1 MDEQEKARRK
11 KIAALTVIL
20 PVLAGI
26 AIVVAGNL
34 FGQESTEKEKKP
46 AAASRQKVERTEAA
60 NPTETGSPAP
70 RVRLEEPASGKE
82 FDSASLGTT
91 PYAVVFISTKCDAA
105 GKFLGE
111 VAEGLEGGLGAIL
124 AITSAPEVDTPKAVR
139 EFLAKQ
145 GIPKGAPFHYLV
157 GSESEVHGFWNAWG
171 FNGPVAKC
179 GGSIPAHLVG
189 SSKGNYVNTGILDVD
204 PQGEAE
210 LMTESISSLDH

>member
-1 MDEQEKARRK
+1 MNEQDKARRK

-46 AAASRQKVERTEAA
+46 AQSHQKVERTEAA

-70 RVRLEEPASGKE
+70 RVRLEEPASGKQ

-91 PYAVVFISTKCDAA
+91 PFAVVFISTKCESA

-111 VAEGLEGGLGAIL
+111 VAGGLEGGLGAIL

-139 EFLAKQ
+139 AWLTKH
-145 GIPKGAPFHYLV
+145 GIPKGSPLHYLI
-157 GSESEVHGFWNAWG
+157 GTESEVHGYWNAWG
-171 FNGPVAKC
+171 FKGPTPTC
-179 GGSIPAHLVG
+179 SGSVPAHLVG
-189 SSKGNYVNTGILDVD
+189 SSNGNYVNTGILDID
-204 PQGEAE
+204 PEGEAE
-210 LMTESISSLDH
+210 LMVESIRSLDH

>member
-1 MDEQEKARRK
+1 MNEQEKARRK

-46 AAASRQKVERTEAA
+46 VQSRQKVERTEAA

-82 FDSASLGTT
+82 FDSASLGVT
-91 PYAVVFISTKCDAA
+91 PYAVVFISTKCESA

-124 AITSAPEVDTPKAVR
+124 AITSAPEIDTPKAVR
-139 EFLAKQ
+139 AYLAKHD
-145 GIPKGAPFHYLV
+145 IPAGSPLHYLT
-157 GSESEVHGFWNAWG
+157 GTEAEVQGFWNAWG
-171 FNGPVAKC
+171 FKGPVATC

-189 SSKGNYVNTGILDVD
+189 SSKGNYVNTGILDID
-204 PQGEAE
+204 PQGEAD
-210 LMTESISSLDH
+210 LMTESITSLDH